1 MSLLIK
7 NVLVLFFLTLVSTLY
22 ADDLDIL
29 DLVDAKDLDILVEDD
44 RPIEVLNNPKEYL
57 DNLESSRKEEIDDL
71 DALKSDLDQEVLDDD
86 DSISG
91 DLGPVG
97 ILEDKKA
104 WSKKKRS
111 SPRDGEE
118 EILPE
123 SVGSSALANKIPRGV
138 IKKTKDL
145 IANKKKFGIFDTGS
159 EERKLIEVSKFL
171 QGKIPNT
178 DWDEITSSTDRQ
190 NYVVQEGETLW
201 AIAKKLFGSGFY
213 YSKIWSL
220 NPYIT
225 NPHEIEPGMTLVLSS
240 GSSDTPPDVRIGEF
254 VPENIKQLSDEKL
267 SEYIDFDYFGDETEP
282 AWISEKKNLIKQG
295 VFVQYASVQ
304 TYDDLKRKSLKSLNR
319 EYEKYEPPLTDIEV
333 ELNDIKEQYDET
345 GFDKSSK
352 IKRDISEG
360 FSIHTFV
367 STNLI
372 QDYGEVDSFQKA
384 SITVDKFDILYLNIT
399 NLVNV
404 APGDKFSIYSSG
416 GKVSHKLS
424 DRKGF
429 KFTIVGQVEI
439 LRKKN
444 HLWEAR
450 VIESSGLI
458 QRMDRVTAY
467 TPKIARITSTFNPR
481 NIEALIADSYSSI
494 SSTVSTGDIVY
505 LDRGRADGVEMGNVF
520 EVFSFTDPGTDERI
534 TPDPTYKIG
543 EVTVVTLAD
552 NFATAL
558 VTYTKSDIH
567 YGAICITKSPE
578 KAAISRKK
586 NNDSLF
592 KEISGLESKALEELD
607 VELNLDDVSEDLLKK
622 AENIRLTEEELEELE
637 RIEREKSILKDH
649 EKDLYELEKLE
660 REIESAEAQL
670 NESKID
676 EDRYLEGQNL
686 NEIEGTLKSKFED
699 NFQNLNEIEKNAGK
713 KYLDEDL
720 NSKENPYGLTEY
732 DIEEIDELLNS
743 KTTE

>member
-1 MSLLIK
+1 MSQLIK
-7 NVLVLFFLTLVSTLY
+7 NLLLVFFLVIASSLF
-22 ADDLDIL
+22 ADELDIL
-29 DLVDAKDLDILVEDD
+29 DLVDAKDLDVLVEDD
-44 RPIEVLNNPKEYL
+44 RPIEVLNNPKDYL
-57 DNLESSRKEEIDDL
+57 ENLEASRKEEIDDL
-71 DALKSDLDQEVLDDD
+71 DALKSDLDQNVLDDD
-86 DSISG
+86 DSVSG

-97 ILEDKKA
+97 LLEDP
-104 WSKKKRS
+104 SQKKKGQSADLSQDSIEPRS
-111 SPRDGEE
+111 ED
-118 EILPE
+118 
-123 SVGSSALANKIPRGV
+123 SSLENGV
-138 IKKTKDL
+138 SSEVINKTKKL
-145 IANKKKFGIFDTGS
+145 IQKKNFGIFDTGK

-171 QGKIPNT
+171 QGKIPNSE
-178 DWDEITSSTDRQ
+178 WDEISSATEAQKYTIR
-190 NYVVQEGETLW
+190 EGETLW
-201 AIAKKLFGSGFY
+201 GISRKLFGSGFY

-225 NPHEIEPGMTLVLSS
+225 NPHEIEPGQVLVLSS
-240 GSSDTPPDVRIGEF
+240 GDSDNPPEVRMGEF
-254 VPENIKQLSDEKL
+254 VPENLKSLSDEKL
-267 SEYIDFDYFGDETEP
+267 SEYIDFDYFGEETEP
-282 AWISEKKNLIKQG
+282 KWIQEKKDLIKQG
-295 VFVQYASVQ
+295 IFVQYASVQ
-304 TYDDLKRKSLKSLNR
+304 TYDDLKRKSLRSLNR

-333 ELNDIKEQYDET
+333 QLNDVREQYDES
-345 GFDKSSK
+345 GFDKDSK
-352 IKRDISEG
+352 IKQDVKEG
-360 FSIHTFV
+360 FSTHTFV

-384 SITVDKFDILYLNIT
+384 SITVGKFDIVYLNIT

-404 APGDKFSIYSSG
+404 APGDKFSIYSAG
-416 GKVSHKLS
+416 GKVSNKLS

-429 KFTIVGQVEI
+429 KFTIVGQAEI

-450 VIESSGLI
+450 IIETSGLI

-467 TPKIARITSTFNPR
+467 TPKIARITATFNPR
-481 NIEALIADSYSSI
+481 NIEAIVTASYSNI
-494 SSTVSTGDIVY
+494 STTVSTGDIVY

-520 EVFSFTDPGTDERI
+520 EVFTFTDPGTEERI
-534 TPDPTYKIG
+534 TPDPTFKIG
-543 EVTVVTLAD
+543 EITVITLAD
-552 NFATAL
+552 NFSTGL

-567 YGAICITKSPE
+567 IGAISITKSPE

-622 AENIRLTEEELEELE
+622 AEKIRLTEEELEELE

-660 REIESAEAQL
+660 QEIESAEAQL
-670 NESKID
+670 NETKID

-686 NEIEGTLKSKFED
+686 NKIEGTLKSKFE
-699 NFQNLNEIEKNAGK
+699 NNYQNLNEIEKNAGK

-720 NSKENPYGLTEY
+720 NSKENPYGLTEF

-743 KTTE
+743 KVSE